1 VDGWL
6 VNTGLRGLTG
16 KWRGFRFFVDS
27 RPLCRG
33 LLGLAEGLLLLGQAG
48 AGGVPAGIMVSMNQ
62 VVVVATQILAAVAAE
77 LRSRF
82 AAPFLMFL

>member
-1 VDGWL
+1 
-6 VNTGLRGLTG
+6 
-16 KWRGFRFFVDS
+16 
-27 RPLCRG
+27 
-33 LLGLAEGLLLLGQAG
+33 LAEGLLLLGQAG

>member
-6 VNTGLRGLTG
+6 VNTGLKGLTG
-16 KWRGFRFFVDS
+16 RWRGFRFYVDS

-48 AGGVPAGIMVSMNQ
+48 ASGMSAGIVVSMNQ
-62 VVVVATQILAAVAAE
+62 VVMVATQILAAVAAE

-82 AAPFLMFL
+82 ATPFLMFL

>member
-16 KWRGFRFFVDS
+16 KWRAFRFYVDS
-27 RPLCRG
+27 RPFCRG

-48 AGGVPAGIMVSMNQ
+48 ASGVPAGVMVSMNQ
-62 VVVVATQILAAVAAE
+62 VVVVAT
-77 LRSRF
+77 
-82 AAPFLMFL
+82 